1 MPDLPNT
8 NTIETDV
15 QHAWLTIWLNRPE
28 ARNALNEQM
37 TTELRNA
44 LEEVRDDRSIR
55 AVSYTHLTLPTTPYV

>member
-1 MPDLPNT
+1 MVLHDYKTMSDLLPT
-8 NTIETDV
+8 KTIKTDV
-15 QHAWLTIWLNRPE
+15 QQAWLTIWLNRPE

-55 AVSYTHLTLPTTPYV
+55 GLSLIHI